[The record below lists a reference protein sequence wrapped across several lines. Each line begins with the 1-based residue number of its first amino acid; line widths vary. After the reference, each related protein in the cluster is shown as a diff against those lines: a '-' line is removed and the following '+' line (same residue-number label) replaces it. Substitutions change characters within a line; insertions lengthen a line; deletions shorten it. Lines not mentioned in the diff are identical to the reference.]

1 MNRND
6 KFLNIIFNLII
17 FIVPVIFYTGA
28 NNTILIKY
36 PVFII
41 LLSVFFFLYFIK
53 AKRNNFEKVAG
64 SNKYL
69 KPIIMYIL
77 LIIISRAFRAQETVS
92 ISTLWLIKEFS
103 LVIFMLLIFENFS
116 RLKLKYIINTFII
129 MVFVISFYGL
139 LQKFGLDFFDWQQFG
154 TRRIISSFAN
164 PNLFSAFLVG
174 TLPIVLWK
182 VVNIKDLKATLTF
195 KKVKFFDVI
204 AIISFFLSI
213 SAIFLTQTRAGL
225 IALAVGGVTL
235 LISNYFLKGKLF
247 KFKKVKPLIILILV
261 FFVIIFIVKKDIIL
275 NPVSRLVNVT
285 ISQTKSTDFRTLAY
299 PSVLKGVK
307 DNIFPGV
314 SPGNFFNYFP
324 LYKSNDFLRSFP
336 SDRIVVMHAHSEF
349 FEVAFELGIIGLIL
363 FLWMIFFIIKSGYR
377 DQNPFKIF
385 LTISFIMLLVTNL
398 FSVNMR
404 YFPSRF
410 LFYTLAGL
418 IIGNFKVNINNKKPV
433 RTGWFNIILV
443 IIILIFGIVISFSE
457 FKSDVLLRA
466 GNREQYFKRQ
476 NNALEKYTA
485 ASDAFL
491 YNHFA
496 RYNMINL
503 AYILKDYNEGFLR
516 KLRLFNEFFPYFKD
530 THLITARIYTDLEEF
545 EKAEAEF
552 LIEESIST
560 YTETLYSDWGY
571 MKFQEIMKTDG
582 IKGIKRRK
590 SEILKIYKKGLDI
603 NPGNVVLLDN
613 TGNLFAL
620 LGNYQE
626 ALMHFEKAFTIKN
639 DDYRLIGKIIDIKIK
654 LAEYKDAN
662 DLFLKYKDKISN
674 EARDNIY
681 KQLKQHGFDKNE

>member
-41 LLSVFFFLYFIK
+41 LLSAFFFVYMMRKKTIV
-53 AKRNNFEKVAG
+53 FEKVSG
-64 SNKYL
+64 SYKYL
-69 KPIIMYIL
+69 MPMIIYIL
-77 LIIISRAFRAQETVS
+77 LIMISSVFRVQRTWHLSFV
-92 ISTLWLIKEFS
+92 WFMKEFS
-103 LVIFMLLIFENFS
+103 LAILMLLIFENFS
-116 RLKLKYIINTFII
+116 RLKLKYIVNTFII
-129 MVFVISFYGL
+129 MVFVICSYGL

-182 VVNIKDLKATLTF
+182 IVNIKDVKGTLTF
-195 KKVKFFDVI
+195 KKIRFFD
-204 AIISFFLSI
+204 IITIIGFFLSI

-225 IALAVGGVTL
+225 IALAVGGVIL

-261 FFVIIFIVKKDIIL
+261 FFVIILIVKKDIIL
-275 NPVSRLVNVT
+275 TPVSRLVNVSL
-285 ISQTKSTDFRTLAY
+285 SQTKSTDFRTLAY

-307 DNIFPGV
+307 DNVFTGV

-324 LYKSNDFLRSFP
+324 LYKSNDFLRNFP
-336 SDRIVVMHAHSEF
+336 SDQIVVMHAHSEF
-349 FEVAFELGIIGLIL
+349 FEVAFELGIVGLIL

-385 LTISFIMLLVTNL
+385 LTISFIMLLITNL

-418 IIGNFKVNINNKKPV
+418 IIGNIKVNINNKKPD
-433 RTGWFNIILV
+433 RKGWLRIIPV
-443 IIILIFGIVISFSE
+443 ILILIWGIFISFME
-457 FKSDVLLRA
+457 FKSDILLRA

-485 ASDAFL
+485 ASVTFSS
-491 YNHFA
+491 NHFA
-496 RYNMINL
+496 GYNMINL
-503 AYILKDYNEGFLR
+503 AYILKDYNKNFLLR
-516 KLRLFNEFFPYFKD
+516 LRLFNEEFPYFKD
-530 THLITARIYTDLEEF
+530 THLITARIYTDLEDF

-552 LIEESIST
+552 IIEESIST

-582 IKGIKRRK
+582 VKGIKRRK

-613 TGNLFAL
+613 TGNLYTL

-639 DDYRLIGKIIDIKIK
+639 DDYRLIAKIIDIKIK

-662 DLFLKYKDKISN
+662 DLFLKYNDKISK
-674 EARDNIY
+674 ESRYNIY
-681 KQLKQHGFDKNE
+681 TKLKQHGFDKNE

>member
-1 MNRND
+1 MNRNE

-36 PVFII
+36 PVFIT
-41 LLSVFFFLYFIK
+41 LLSIFFFIYIIR
-53 AKRNNFEKVAG
+53 AKRNSFEKVDG
-64 SNKYL
+64 SYKYL
-69 KPIIMYIL
+69 MPILIYML
-77 LIIISRAFRAQETVS
+77 LILISSIFRGRLTRH
-92 ISTLWLIKEFS
+92 ISYFWSFKEFS
-103 LVIFMLLIFENFS
+103 LVIFMFLIFENFS
-116 RLKLKYIINTFII
+116 KLKLKYIVNTFIV

-182 VVNIKDLKATLTF
+182 IVNIENIKATLTL
-195 KKVKFFDVI
+195 KKIKFFDIITII
-204 AIISFFLSI
+204 AFFLSI

-225 IALAVGGVTL
+225 IALAVGGIIL
-235 LISNYFLKGKLF
+235 LISNYFLKVKLF
-247 KFKKVKPLIILILV
+247 NFKKVKPLIILILIFITV
-261 FFVIIFIVKKDIIL
+261 IFIVKRDIIL
-275 NPVSRLVNVT
+275 TPVSRLVNV
-285 ISQTKSTDFRTLAY
+285 SLSKTKSTDFRALAY
-299 PSVLKGVK
+299 PSVLNGVK

-314 SPGNFFNYFP
+314 GSGNFFNYFP
-324 LYKSNDFLRSFP
+324 LYKSNDFLRNFP

-418 IIGNFKVNINNKKPV
+418 IIGNFKVNINKKPD
-433 RTGWFNIILV
+433 RKGWFRIIPV
-443 IIILIFGIVISFSE
+443 IIILIVGTFFSFME

-485 ASDAFL
+485 ASETFL
-491 YNHFA
+491 CNYFA
-496 RYNMINL
+496 GYNMINL
-503 AYILKDYNEGFLR
+503 AYILKDYNEDFLR
-516 KLRLFNEFFPYFKD
+516 RLRFYNEFYPYFKD
-530 THLITARIYTDLEEF
+530 YHLITARIYTDLEEF

-571 MKFQEIMKTDG
+571 MRFQEIKKADG

-590 SEILKIYKKGLDI
+590 SENLKIYKKGLEI

-620 LGNYQE
+620 LGNYEE
-626 ALMHFEKAFTIKN
+626 ALMYFEKAFTIKN
-639 DDYRLIGKIIDIKIK
+639 DDFRLIAKIIDIKIK
-654 LAEYKDAN
+654 LAEYKDAY
-662 DLFLKYKDKISN
+662 DLFLKYKDKISK
-674 EARDNIY
+674 ESRDNIN
-681 KQLKQHGFDKNE
+681 KQLKQHGFDKDE